1 MKTQRLKTYLHQWT
15 SKITNNSGLGILGRF
30 FNFFK
35 KMDPVKGFI
44 HELNREAFKLNKNI
58 VAETQTMQ
66 KVPLNQKIYNEQQP
80 TPQVVPSAP
89 MSNAASAVP
98 KSQAVAVTPQPQYS
112 GLTEVQLNQFMDKM
126 SSMEKKIDRFFN
138 LIEKRVVKNA
148 KEINIRIKL
157 NDLNENTNSEQE

>member
-1 MKTQRLKTYLHQWT
+1 
-15 SKITNNSGLGILGRF
+15 
-30 FNFFK
+30 
-35 KMDPVKGFI
+35 MDPVKGFI

-80 TPQVVPSAP
+80 TPQVVPSVP
-89 MSNAASAVP
+89 VSN
-98 KSQAVAVTPQPQYS
+98 VTPAPGPVMVATTQQPQYS
-112 GLTEVQLNQFMDKM
+112 GLTEAQLNQFLDKM